1 MLQQC
6 QGIQT
11 QNVQLIASLRE
22 KEMFEKTRELQIE
35 EIQNNLVLIQDNYT
49 KLIEN
54 YQREKE
60 QNLKLDKKL
69 TIIKQEAEMKIRDKD
84 RLGANWQ
91 QESKK
96 LNQLIVNQ
104 QSQIK
109 DMLAQE
115 SEYQHEINNLTE
127 VNETLN
133 GQNEDAKFKNRQLQ
147 TVLGQKQDQI
157 SSYLSNVQ
165 K

>member
-1 MLQQC
+1 MLQQY

-104 QSQIK
+104 QS
-109 DMLAQE
+109 
-115 SEYQHEINNLTE
+115 
-127 VNETLN
+127 
-133 GQNEDAKFKNRQLQ
+133 
-147 TVLGQKQDQI
+147 
-157 SSYLSNVQ
+157 
-165 K
+165 